1 MMKMNERIRYLRLK
15 KGLTLEQVGDYVGVG
30 KATVLKW
37 EKGIINNMR
46 RDKIAKLAQI
56 LDTSPDLLIDWESD
70 QDEWTKAF
78 CESVEEQLAISDS
91 ADIQDSGV
99 NYSRLSEIASGV
111 NNLSL
116 SEACDIADE
125 LGCSLD
131 AMVGKEPPEDN
142 PSSRRLKE
150 FVELFAQLTEEQQKM
165 LIMQMKGL
173 LSNE

>member
-1 MMKMNERIRYLRLK
+1 MNVGQRIKKRRKELGLSVDELAEKIGKDRSTVYRYESNYIESLP
-15 KGLTLEQVGDYVGVG
+15 T
-30 KATVLKW
+30 TVL
-37 EKGIINNMR
+37 EPL
-46 RDKIAKLAQI
+46 AKALNV
-56 LDTSPDLLIDWESD
+56 TPGFFMGWESD
-70 QDEWTKAF
+70 QDEWTKSF
-78 CESVEEQLAISDS
+78 CESVDEQLAMTDS

-116 SEACDIADE
+116 SEACNIADE

-131 AMVGKEPPEDN
+131 AMVGKEPPEDT

-150 FVELFAQLTEEQQKM
+150 FIELFAQLTEDQQKM